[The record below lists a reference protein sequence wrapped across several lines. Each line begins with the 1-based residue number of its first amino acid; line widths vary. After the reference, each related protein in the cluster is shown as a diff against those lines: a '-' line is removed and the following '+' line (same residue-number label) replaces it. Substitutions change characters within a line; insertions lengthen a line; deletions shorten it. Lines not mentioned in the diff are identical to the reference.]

1 LDITYKGYVDK
12 DDQRE
17 GVGIRIW
24 PDGAKYYGE
33 YHLNKLH
40 GCGKVEGASGGS
52 YWGEFKD
59 GKEEGYGTREW
70 ASGSRYI
77 G

>member
-1 LDITYKGYVDK
+1 MTNGRK
-12 DDQRE
+12 DT
-17 GVGIRIW
+17 
-24 PDGAKYYGE
+24 GE

-40 GCGKVEGASGGS
+40 GCAKEEGASGDS

-59 GKEEGYGTREW
+59 SKYEGYGTFE
-70 ASGSRYI
+70 AAIGSRYI

>member
-1 LDITYKGYVDK
+1 MRSDGYKDYI
-12 DDQRE
+12 Q
-17 GVGIRIW
+17 W
-24 PDGAKYYGE
+24 
-33 YHLNKLH
+33 HLNNRH
-40 GCGKVEGASGGS
+40 GVGKVEWADGGS

-59 GKEEGYGTREW
+59 GKQEGYGTAEG